1 MRHEHYSFA
10 FVQWF
15 FYFIFLAAQ
24 VLVAARGFFAE
35 AHTGLLLSRCSS
47 WTPEHVVSDVA
58 ACRLSCCS
66 ACGILDPRPGTE
78 SLLPAL
84 EGRFFNT
91 LIHLFMFGCA
101 GSLLL
106 QGLLSSCSMQSS
118 HCSGI
123 SRCGARARRHP
134 GFRSCSTWAQQLWL
148 LGSRA
153 QAQ

>member
-1 MRHEHYSFA
+1 MNIIPLLLCND
-10 FVQWF
+10 
-15 FYFIFLAAQ
+15 YFIYFFFGCSGLGCGTR
-24 VLVAARGFFAE
+24 VLCWR
-35 AHTGLLLSRCSS
+35 GLLLSSCSS
-47 WTPEHVVSDVA
+47 WTPEHMVSEVA
-58 ACRLSCCS
+58 ARGLSCRS

-101 GSLLL
+101 GSSLL
-106 QGLLSSCSMQSS
+106 QGLLSSWSMQSS
-118 HCSGI
+118 HCSGV
-123 SRCGARARRHP
+123 SRCGARAQGHP
-134 GFRSCSTWAQQLWL
+134 GFRSYSMWAQQLWL